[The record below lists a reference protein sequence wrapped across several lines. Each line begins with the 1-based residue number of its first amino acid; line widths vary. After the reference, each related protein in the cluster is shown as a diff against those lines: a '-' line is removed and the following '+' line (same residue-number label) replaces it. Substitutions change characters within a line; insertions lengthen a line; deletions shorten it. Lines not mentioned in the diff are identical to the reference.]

1 MVKLIGVNKIN
12 TSVFISGRGTNL
24 KNLIKFSKKKISP
37 IKINIVISNN
47 KKAYGIRYAKKNGIK
62 FKIIDFSKKREI
74 NNLLNVLNFNN
85 IRLIC
90 LAGFLKILSKEFIK
104 SFKGKIIN
112 IHPSLLPKYKG
123 LNTHYRVL
131 ENNEKFTGCSVH
143 FVNEKLDDGKIILQ
157 KKIKIFKKDDLK
169 SLKNRVLKEE
179 YKLYPK
185 SIIKILSNSVIWK
198 SPSFFENKFGIS
210 SVLAPI

>member
-1 MVKLIGVNKIN
+1 MEKLIGVNKIN
-12 TSVFISGRGTNL
+12 TSVFISGKGTNL
-24 KNLIKFSKKKISP
+24 KNLIKFSKKNNSP
-37 IKINIVISNN
+37 IKISIVISNN
-47 KKAYGIRYAKKNGIK
+47 KRAYGIRYAKNNKIK
-62 FKIIDFSKKREI
+62 IKIIDFSKKREI
-74 NNLLNVLNFNN
+74 NDLLKILKFNN

-90 LAGFLKILSKEFIK
+90 LAGFLKILSKDFIK
-104 SFKGKIIN
+104 SFNGKIIN

-123 LNTHYRVL
+123 LNTHERVL

-143 FVNEKLDDGKIILQ
+143 FVNEKLDGGQIILQ

-185 SIIKILSNSVIWK
+185 SIIKILSNY
-198 SPSFFENKFGIS
+198 
-210 SVLAPI
+210 

>member
-1 MVKLIGVNKIN
+1 MEKSIGVNKIN
-12 TSVFISGRGTNL
+12 TSVFISGKGTNL
-24 KNLIKFSKKKISP
+24 KNLIKFSKTNNSP
-37 IKINIVISNN
+37 IKICIVVSNN
-47 KKAYGIRYAKKNGIK
+47 KKAYGIRYAKKNKIK
-62 FKIIDFSKKREI
+62 IKIMDFSKKREI
-74 NNLLNVLNFNN
+74 NDLLKILKFNN

-90 LAGFLKILSKEFIK
+90 LAGFLRILSKDFIK

-123 LNTHYRVL
+123 LNTHERVL

-143 FVNEKLDDGKIILQ
+143 FVNEKLDGGKIILQ

-185 SIIKILSNSVIWK
+185 SIIKILSNY
-198 SPSFFENKFGIS
+198 
-210 SVLAPI
+210 

>member
-1 MVKLIGVNKIN
+1 MEKLIGVNKIN
-12 TSVFISGRGTNL
+12 TSVFISGKGTNL
-24 KNLIKFSKKKISP
+24 KNLIKFSKTNNSP
-37 IKINIVISNN
+37 IKINIVISN
-47 KKAYGIRYAKKNGIK
+47 KKSAYGIRYAKKNGIK

-157 KKIKIFKKDDLK
+157 KKIKIFKKDNVK
-169 SLKNRVLKEE
+169 SLKMRVLKEE

-185 SIIKILSNSVIWK
+185 SIIKIFN
-198 SPSFFENKFGIS
+198 NY
-210 SVLAPI
+210 

>member
-1 MVKLIGVNKIN
+1 MAKLIGANKIN
-12 TSVFISGRGTNL
+12 TSVFISGKGTNL
-24 KNLIKFSKKKISP
+24 KNLIKFSKTNNSP

-47 KKAYGIRYAKKNGIK
+47 KRAYGIRYAKKNKIK
-62 FKIIDFSKKREI
+62 IKIIDFSKKREI
-74 NNLLNVLNFNN
+74 NHLLKILKLNN

-90 LAGFLKILSKEFIK
+90 LAGFLKILSKDFIS

-123 LNTHYRVL
+123 LNTHERVL

-143 FVNEKLDDGKIILQ
+143 YVNEKLDGGKIIIQ
-157 KKIKIFKKDDLK
+157 KKIRIYKKDNVK
-169 SLKNRVLKEE
+169 SLKKRVLKEE

-185 SIIKILSNSVIWK
+185 SIIKIFSNY
-198 SPSFFENKFGIS
+198 
-210 SVLAPI
+210 

>member
-1 MVKLIGVNKIN
+1 MAKLIGVNKIN
-12 TSVFISGRGTNL
+12 TSVFISGKGTNL
-24 KNLIKFSKKKISP
+24 KNLIKFSKTNNSP
-37 IKINIVISNN
+37 IKISIVISNN
-47 KKAYGIRYAKKNGIK
+47 KRAYGIRYAKKNKIK
-62 FKIIDFSKKREI
+62 IKIIDFSKKREI
-74 NNLLNVLNFNN
+74 NHLLKILKFNN

-90 LAGFLKILSKEFIK
+90 LAGFLKILSKDFIK

-123 LNTHYRVL
+123 LNTHEKVL
-131 ENNEKFTGCSVH
+131 ENNEEFTGCSVH
-143 FVNEKLDDGKIILQ
+143 FVNEKLDGGKIILQ

-185 SIIKILSNSVIWK
+185 SIIKILSNY
-198 SPSFFENKFGIS
+198 
-210 SVLAPI
+210 

>member
-1 MVKLIGVNKIN
+1 MAKLIGVNKIN
-12 TSVFISGRGTNL
+12 TSVFISGKGTNL
-24 KNLIKFSKKKISP
+24 KNLIKFSKTNNSP
-37 IKINIVISNN
+37 IKISIVISNN
-47 KKAYGIRYAKKNGIK
+47 KRAYGIKYAKKNKIK
-62 FKIIDFSKKREI
+62 IKIIDFSKKREI
-74 NNLLNVLNFNN
+74 NDLLKILKFNN

-90 LAGFLKILSKEFIK
+90 LAGFLRILSKDFIK

-123 LNTHYRVL
+123 LNTHERVL

-143 FVNEKLDDGKIILQ
+143 FVNEKLDGGEIILQ
-157 KKIKIFKKDDLK
+157 KKIKIFKKDNVI

-185 SIIKILSNSVIWK
+185 SIIKILSNY
-198 SPSFFENKFGIS
+198 
-210 SVLAPI
+210 

>member
-1 MVKLIGVNKIN
+1 MAKLIGANKIN
-12 TSVFISGRGTNL
+12 TSVFISGKGTNL
-24 KNLIKFSKKKISP
+24 KNLIKFSKTNNSP

-47 KKAYGIRYAKKNGIK
+47 KRAYGIRYAKKNKIK
-62 FKIIDFSKKREI
+62 IKIIDFSKKREI
-74 NNLLNVLNFNN
+74 NDLLKILKFNN

-90 LAGFLKILSKEFIK
+90 LAGFLKILSKDFIN

-123 LNTHYRVL
+123 LNTHERVL

-143 FVNEKLDDGKIILQ
+143 YVNEKLDGGKIIIQ
-157 KKIKIFKKDDLK
+157 KKIRIYKKDNVK
-169 SLKNRVLKEE
+169 SLNRRVLKEE

-185 SIIKILSNSVIWK
+185 SIIKIFSNY
-198 SPSFFENKFGIS
+198 
-210 SVLAPI
+210 

>member
-24 KNLIKFSKKKISP
+24 KNLIKFSKKKNSP

-47 KKAYGIRYAKKNGIK
+47 KKAYGLRYAKKNGIK

-112 IHPSLLPKYKG
+112 IHPSLFPKYKG

-157 KKIKIFKKDDLK
+157 KKIKIFKKDNVK
-169 SLKNRVLKEE
+169 SLKMRVLKEE

-185 SIIKILSNSVIWK
+185 SIIKIFTNY
-198 SPSFFENKFGIS
+198 
-210 SVLAPI
+210 

>member
-1 MVKLIGVNKIN
+1 MAKLIGANKIN
-12 TSVFISGRGTNL
+12 TSVFISGKGTNL
-24 KNLIKFSKKKISP
+24 KNLIKFSKTNNSP

-47 KKAYGIRYAKKNGIK
+47 KRAYGIRYAKKNKIK
-62 FKIIDFSKKREI
+62 IKIIDFSKKREI
-74 NNLLNVLNFNN
+74 NHLLKILKLNN

-90 LAGFLKILSKEFIK
+90 LAGFLKILSKDFIN

-123 LNTHYRVL
+123 LNTHERVL

-143 FVNEKLDDGKIILQ
+143 YVNEKLDGGKIIIQ
-157 KKIKIFKKDDLK
+157 KKIRIYKKDNVK
-169 SLKNRVLKEE
+169 SLNRRVLKEE

-185 SIIKILSNSVIWK
+185 SIIKIFSNY
-198 SPSFFENKFGIS
+198 
-210 SVLAPI
+210 

>member
-1 MVKLIGVNKIN
+1 MAKLIGVNKIN
-12 TSVFISGRGTNL
+12 TSVFISGKGTNL
-24 KNLIKFSKKKISP
+24 KNLIKFSKTNNSP

-47 KKAYGIRYAKKNGIK
+47 KRAYGIRYAKKNKIK
-62 FKIIDFSKKREI
+62 IKIIDFSKKREI
-74 NNLLNVLNFNN
+74 NDLLKILKFNN

-90 LAGFLKILSKEFIK
+90 LAGFLKILSKDFIN

-123 LNTHYRVL
+123 LNTHERVL

-143 FVNEKLDDGKIILQ
+143 YVNEKLDGGKIIIQ
-157 KKIKIFKKDDLK
+157 KKIRIYKKDNVK
-169 SLKNRVLKEE
+169 SLKKRVLKEE

-185 SIIKILSNSVIWK
+185 SIIKIFSNY
-198 SPSFFENKFGIS
+198 
-210 SVLAPI
+210 

>member
-24 KNLIKFSKKKISP
+24 KNLIKFSKTYNSP
-37 IKINIVISNN
+37 IKINIVISNK
-47 KKAYGIRYAKKNGIK
+47 KKAYGIRYAKKNKIK
-62 FKIIDFSKKREI
+62 IKIIDFSKKREI

-123 LNTHYRVL
+123 LDTHKRVL
-131 ENNEKFTGCSVH
+131 ENNEKITGCSVH

-157 KKIKIFKKDDLK
+157 KKIKIFKKDNVK
-169 SLKNRVLKEE
+169 SLKMRVLKEE

-185 SIIKILSNSVIWK
+185 SIIKIFN
-198 SPSFFENKFGIS
+198 NY
-210 SVLAPI
+210 

>member
-12 TSVFISGRGTNL
+12 TSVFISGKGTNL
-24 KNLIKFSKKKISP
+24 KNLIEFSKKKISP
-37 IKINIVISNN
+37 IKINIVISSN
-47 KKAYGIRYAKKNGIK
+47 KKAYGIRYAKRNRIEY
-62 FKIIDFSKKREI
+62 KIIDFSKKREI
-74 NNLLNVLNFNN
+74 NHLLKILKFNN

-90 LAGFLKILSKEFIK
+90 LAGFLKILSKDFIK

-123 LNTHYRVL
+123 LNTHNRVL
-131 ENNEKFTGCSVH
+131 KNNEKFTGCSVH
-143 FVNEKLDDGKIILQ
+143 FVNEKLDCGKIILQ
-157 KKIKIFKKDDLK
+157 KKIKIFKKDNVK

-185 SIIKILSNSVIWK
+185 SIIKILSNY
-198 SPSFFENKFGIS
+198 
-210 SVLAPI
+210 

>member
-1 MVKLIGVNKIN
+1 MEKLIGVNKIN
-12 TSVFISGRGTNL
+12 TSVFISGKGTNL
-24 KNLIKFSKKKISP
+24 KNLIKFSKTNNSP
-37 IKINIVISNN
+37 IKISIVISNN
-47 KKAYGIRYAKKNGIK
+47 KKAYGIRYAKKNKIK
-62 FKIIDFSKKREI
+62 IKIIDFSKKREI
-74 NNLLNVLNFNN
+74 NDLLKILKFNN

-90 LAGFLKILSKEFIK
+90 LAGFLKILSKDFIS

-123 LNTHYRVL
+123 LNTHERVL
-131 ENNEKFTGCSVH
+131 KNNEKFTGCSVH
-143 FVNEKLDDGKIILQ
+143 FVNEKLDGGKIILQ

-185 SIIKILSNSVIWK
+185 SIIKILSNY
-198 SPSFFENKFGIS
+198 
-210 SVLAPI
+210 

>member
-12 TSVFISGRGTNL
+12 TSVFISGKGTNL
-24 KNLIKFSKKKISP
+24 KNLIKFSKTNNSP

-47 KKAYGIRYAKKNGIK
+47 KRAYGIKYAKKNKIK
-62 FKIIDFSKKREI
+62 IKIIDFTKKDEI
-74 NNLLNVLNFNN
+74 NHLLKILKFNN

-90 LAGFLKILSKEFIK
+90 LAGFLKILSKDFIK

-123 LNTHYRVL
+123 LNTHERVL
-131 ENNEKFTGCSVH
+131 ENNEKITGCSVH
-143 FVNEKLDDGKIILQ
+143 FVNQKLDAGKIILQ
-157 KKIKIFKKDDLK
+157 KKIKIFKKDNVK
-169 SLKNRVLKEE
+169 SLKKRVLKEE

-185 SIIKILSNSVIWK
+185 SIIKIFSN
-198 SPSFFENKFGIS
+198 N
-210 SVLAPI
+210 

>member
-12 TSVFISGRGTNL
+12 TSVFISGKGTNL
-24 KNLIKFSKKKISP
+24 KNLIKFSKTNNSP

-47 KKAYGIRYAKKNGIK
+47 KKAHGIKYAKKNKIK
-62 FKIIDFSKKREI
+62 IKIIDFNKKHEI
-74 NNLLNVLNFNN
+74 NHLLKILKFNN
-85 IRLIC
+85 IKLIC
-90 LAGFLKILSKEFIK
+90 LAGFLKILSKDFIK

-123 LNTHYRVL
+123 LNTHERVL
-131 ENNEKFTGCSVH
+131 ENKEKFTGCSVH

-157 KKIKIFKKDDLK
+157 KKIKIFKKDNAK
-169 SLKNRVLKEE
+169 SLKIRVLKEE

-185 SIIKILSNSVIWK
+185 SIIKIFSNY
-198 SPSFFENKFGIS
+198 
-210 SVLAPI
+210 

>member
-12 TSVFISGRGTNL
+12 TSVFISGNGTNL
-24 KNLIKFSKKKISP
+24 KNLIKFSKTNNSP

-47 KKAYGIRYAKKNGIK
+47 KRAYGIKYAKKNKIK
-62 FKIIDFSKKREI
+62 IKIIDFTKKHEI
-74 NNLLNVLNFNN
+74 NLLLKILKFNN
-85 IRLIC
+85 IKLIC
-90 LAGFLKILSKEFIK
+90 LAGFLKILSKDFIK

-112 IHPSLLPKYKG
+112 IHPSLLPRYKG
-123 LNTHYRVL
+123 LNTHERVL

-143 FVNEKLDDGKIILQ
+143 FVNEKLDGGKIILQ
-157 KKIKIFKKDDLK
+157 KKIKIFKRDNLK

-185 SIIKILSNSVIWK
+185 SIIKILSNY
-198 SPSFFENKFGIS
+198 
-210 SVLAPI
+210 